1 MKKIVLVDDYLDFAK
16 EIKNLIE
23 WCNNIKCIAFSD
35 PREALEYITSNP
47 DIDYVI
53 TDYEMPYMNGF
64 ELAQKILLKCPNIK
78 ITVSSGHSMEKL
90 KRIREEYN
98 LNGKVNVMEKTD
110 IEFYT
115 NLENA
120 I

>member
-78 ITVSSGHSMEKL
+78 I
-90 KRIREEYN
+90 IREEYN